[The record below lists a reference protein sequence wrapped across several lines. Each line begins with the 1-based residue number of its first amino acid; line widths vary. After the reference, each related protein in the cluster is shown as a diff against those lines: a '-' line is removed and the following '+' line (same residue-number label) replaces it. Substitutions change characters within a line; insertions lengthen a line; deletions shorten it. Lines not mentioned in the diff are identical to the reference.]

1 MMARDHV
8 GYRELGTEL
17 WQNLKDRSILVTG
30 GTGSFGTGFVAT
42 VLRWAEPKR
51 IIVLSRDELKQHEM
65 RQRFP
70 SPRLGFFLGDVRD
83 RDRLYRAFKADVD
96 IVIHAAALK
105 QVPSCEYNPFE
116 AVKTNVLG
124 AQNVIDAAIDCGVPK
139 VMAISTDKAVNPVNI
154 YGATKLCA
162 EKLFVQGNAYAGGRA
177 TRFSCVRYGN
187 VLGSRGSFLPQL
199 MKQKVQGKILITD
212 PRMTRFWMTTR
223 QAVEFVVSSINLM
236 QGGEVFVPKVPSMR
250 LEDLVSAL
258 APDCE
263 TIVTGSRPGE
273 KLHEILLAEE
283 ESRHAVDLG
292 DRYVILPEHATWGQP
307 PDFPGKKL
315 PEGFVYNSDSNTQWL
330 TIEGLQWLIAEELDL
345 ADVFPPEPAEF
356 PVEPN

>member
-1 MMARDHV
+1 MAQDHV
-8 GYRELGTEL
+8 GCREGHPEL
-17 WQNLKDRSILVTG
+17 WQNLKGRSILVTG

-42 VLRWAEPKR
+42 VLQWAEPKR
-51 IIVLSRDELKQHEM
+51 IIIFSRDELKQHEM

-70 SPRLGFFLGDVRD
+70 SPRLSFFLGDVRD

-105 QVPSCEYNPFE
+105 QVPLCEYNPFE

-199 MKQKVQGKILITD
+199 MKQKYQGKVLITD

-250 LEDLVSAL
+250 LRDLVSAL
-258 APDCE
+258 APGCE
-263 TIVTGSRPGE
+263 TVVTGSRPGE
-273 KLHEILLAEE
+273 KLHETLLAEE
-283 ESRHAVDLG
+283 EARHAVDLG
-292 DRYVILPEHATWGQP
+292 DRYVILPEHATWGNP
-307 PDFPGKKL
+307 PHFSGKEL
-315 PEGFVYNSDSNTQWL
+315 PEGFVYNSDSNTEWL
-330 TIEGLQWLIAEELDL
+330 TIGELQRLVAEELDL
-345 ADVFPPEPAEF
+345 TDVFPPEPAGF

>member
-1 MMARDHV
+1 MAQEQFERRERDSA
-8 GYRELGTEL
+8 L
-17 WQNLKDRSILVTG
+17 WRDLRDRSILLTG
-30 GTGSFGTGFVAT
+30 GTGSFGMGFVAT
-42 VLRWAEPKR
+42 VLRCAEPKR
-51 IIVLSRDELKQHEM
+51 VIVFSRDELKQHEM

-70 SPRLGFFLGDVRD
+70 SSRLTFFLGDVRD

-124 AQNVIDAAIDCGVPK
+124 AQNVIDAAIDCGIPK

-199 MKQKVQGKILITD
+199 MRQKSHGKVLITD

-223 QAVEFVVSSINLM
+223 QAVEFVVSSISLM

-250 LEDLVSAL
+250 LRDLVSAL
-258 APDCE
+258 APECE
-263 TIVTGSRPGE
+263 TVVTGSRPGE
-273 KLHEILLAEE
+273 KLHETLLAAEE
-283 ESRHAVDLG
+283 ARHAVDLG
-292 DRYVILPEHATWGQP
+292 DRYVILPEHATWGSP
-307 PDFPGKKL
+307 PHFTGKKL
-315 PEGFVYNSDSNTQWL
+315 PEGFAYNSDSNTDWL
-330 TIEGLQWLIAEELDL
+330 TIEELRRLVAEELDL
-345 ADVFPPEPAEF
+345 AEVFAPEPAEI